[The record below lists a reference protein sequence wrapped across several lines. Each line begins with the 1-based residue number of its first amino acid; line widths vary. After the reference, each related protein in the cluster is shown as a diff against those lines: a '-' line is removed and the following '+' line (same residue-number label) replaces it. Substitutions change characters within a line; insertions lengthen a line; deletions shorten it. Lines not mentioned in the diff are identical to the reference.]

1 MSQIAKLDG
10 PGGIKLARSREPI
23 VKANELLFVHFE
35 RPDIGKAERYL
46 LDFGLTVVAKS
57 EGELFMRGTG
67 SQPYIY
73 RISIGPE
80 ARIRRTW
87 IVGSDEGGPPKAVEG
102 LRSSSCP
109 GEYSGW
115 RLRRPS
121 ARSRRRGRRRLAWLR
136 AEQAAAGSLGNPP

>member
-57 EGELFMRGTG
+57 ERELFMRGTG

-73 RISIGPE
+73 RASLGPE
-80 ARIRRTW
+80 AQFLGLGLSVPTKEDLQKLSKISGCPVELANTPGG
-87 IVGSDEGGPPKAVEG
+87 GSV
-102 LRSSSCP
+102 
-109 GEYSGW
+109 
-115 RLRRPS
+115 
-121 ARSRRRGRRRLAWLR
+121 
-136 AEQAAAGSLGNPP
+136 

>member
-1 MSQIAKLDG
+1 MSQIAKLNGG
-10 PGGIKLARSREPI
+10 PGSIKLARSREPI

-73 RISIGPE
+73 RISIGRE
-80 ARIRRTW
+80 ARFL
-87 IVGSDEGGPPKAVEG
+87 G
-102 LRSSSCP
+102 LGLSVPTKEDVSFS
-109 GEYSGW
+109 GEST
-115 RLRRPS
+115 
-121 ARSRRRGRRRLAWLR
+121 
-136 AEQAAAGSLGNPP
+136 

>member
-46 LDFGLTVVAKS
+46 LDFGMTVLAKS
-57 EGELFMRGTG
+57 ERELFMRGIG

-73 RISIGPE
+73 RVSLGPE
-80 ARIRRTW
+80 ARF
-87 IVGSDEGGPPKAVEG
+87 VGLGLSVTTKEDLQKLSKVSGCPVVPANTPGGGSVVHLRDPEGVAVDVLHG
-102 LRSSSCP
+102 FVP
-109 GEYSGW
+109 NK
-115 RLRRPS
+115 P
-121 ARSRRRGRRRLAWLR
+121 
-136 AEQAAAGSLGNPP
+136 AAGSLGNPP

>member
-1 MSQIAKLDG
+1 MSQIAKLNGG
-10 PGGIKLARSREPI
+10 PGSIKLARSREPI

-80 ARIRRTW
+80 ARFLGLGLSVPTKEEAPSSICAIPKAWPSTSCMASCRTSRCRFARQSPITRRTK
-87 IVGSDEGGPPKAVEG
+87 SFE
-102 LRSSSCP
+102 
-109 GEYSGW
+109 
-115 RLRRPS
+115 
-121 ARSRRRGRRRLAWLR
+121 
-136 AEQAAAGSLGNPP
+136 